1 MLNRDIFDMNW
12 IIASIL
18 MFLSSVAMYLFV
30 RKSNLLKIP
39 QQLNNL
45 AMFLVPVVVYLVL
58 SANTNTRFT
67 LKPLEYFL
75 ILIQAIFFSYLGN
88 VFSLKGI
95 EYSPNPGY
103 SLIISKSYVV
113 FTAVASVFIFNAPLT
128 VKSVIAIIVIIV
140 FSALIMV
147 GKSKMKTKSNTLWL
161 PYTIGAFFCWGLLAL
176 SSKYLLNL
184 GVPIF
189 TRLIYTMIIVT
200 VIILGEIKLKKIKIF
215 DISKVQLIVL
225 LMIGFFS
232 TSFNYYMQVGFNVA
246 PNIGYV
252 NAVNAASISLLTL
265 LSAVLFKDDLSV
277 RKVIGIIGVT
287 VGLFILFL

>member
-1 MLNRDIFDMNW
+1 
-12 IIASIL
+12 

-30 RKSNLLKIP
+30 RKSNLLKTP

-67 LKPLEYFL
+67 LKPFEYFL
-75 ILIQAIFFSYLGN
+75 ILVQAIFFSYLGN
-88 VFSLKGI
+88 VFSLRGI

-113 FTAVASVFIFNAPLT
+113 FTAIASVFIFNAPLT
-128 VKSVIAIIVIIV
+128 VKSAIAIILIIS
-140 FSALIMV
+140 FSALIV
-147 GKSKMKTKSNTLWL
+147 IGKSKNIMKSSTLWL
-161 PYTIGAFFCWGLLAL
+161 PYTIGAFFCWGFLAL
-176 SSKYLLNL
+176 SSKYLLNV

-200 VIILGEIKLKKIKIF
+200 VIILGEIRIKKIKVF

-232 TSFNYYMQVGFNVA
+232 TSFNYYMQVGFNLASNV
-246 PNIGYV
+246 GYV

-265 LSAVLFKDDLSV
+265 ASAILFKDDLSL
-277 RKVIGIIGVT
+277 RKMIGIAGVT
-287 VGLFILFL
+287 VGLFVLFL

>member
-1 MLNRDIFDMNW
+1 MNW

-58 SANTNTRFT
+58 SANTNTRFA
-67 LKPLEYFL
+67 LKPFEYFL
-75 ILIQAIFFSYLGN
+75 ILVQAIFFSYLGS

-113 FTAVASVFIFNAPLT
+113 FTAIASVFIFNAPLT
-128 VKSVIAIIVIIV
+128 VKSAIAIILIIS
-140 FSALIMV
+140 FSALIMI
-147 GKSKMKTKSNTLWL
+147 GKNKNITKSSTLWL
-161 PYTIGAFFCWGLLAL
+161 PYAIGAFFCWGLLAL
-176 SSKYLLNL
+176 SSKYLLNV

-200 VIILGEIKLKKIKIF
+200 VIILGEIKIKKLKIF

-225 LMIGFFS
+225 VMIGAFS
-232 TSFNYYMQVGFNVA
+232 TSFNYYMQVGFNLASNV
-246 PNIGYV
+246 GYV

-277 RKVIGIIGVT
+277 RKMIGIIGVT
-287 VGLFILFL
+287 VGLFVLFL